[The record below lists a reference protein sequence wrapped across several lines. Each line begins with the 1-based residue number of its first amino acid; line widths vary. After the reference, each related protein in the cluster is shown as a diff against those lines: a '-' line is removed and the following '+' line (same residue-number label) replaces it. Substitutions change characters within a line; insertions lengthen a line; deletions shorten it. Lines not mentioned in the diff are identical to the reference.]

1 MVKLQEF
8 NPLQTSIHLTLEK
21 LSNNEEVEVDDAWI
35 EEAGE
40 QFKASLRK
48 QFKPRDEEFRLRMSN
63 IGKPLC
69 QLQNE
74 KANAPKTRMP
84 YNHIMRMIIGD
95 TVEAIMMVVLK
106 AAKVNITDS
115 KTVVGMQVNETYVPG
130 ETDIEIDG
138 AIWDVKSSAPWAFA
152 NKWAYGWEG
161 IYGGDTF
168 GYVSQLYGYAKAQN
182 KPMGGWIVIDKA
194 SGEVKV
200 VPATP
205 TRDQLKKIEEN
216 VNFTERAL
224 ANNMPFKRGFEE
236 EVETFFK
243 KPTGNMLVPQTC
255 LFCQFMNNCW
265 PDAVLKP
272 KAKSK
277 AQDVKPVW
285 YSQYSKENS
294 DN

>member
-1 MVKLQEF
+1 M
-8 NPLQTSIHLTLEK
+8 TLDR
-21 LSNNEEVEVDDAWI
+21 LSNNEPVEINDELI
-35 EEAGE
+35 ELAGE
-40 QFKASLRK
+40 QFKEALRR
-48 QFKPRDEEFRLRMSN
+48 QLKPREEDFRLRMSN

-74 KANAPKTRMP
+74 KAYSEDKTSVTKTRMS

-95 TVEAIMMVVLK
+95 CVEIVMGVILRGSD
-106 AAKVNITDS
+106 VNITDY
-115 KTVVGMQVNETYVPG
+115 KTQVGLQVNNTLIKG

-138 AIWDVKSSAPWAFA
+138 KIWDIKSSAPWAFA

-168 GYVSQLYGYAKAQN
+168 GYIAQLYGYAKSQN
-182 KPMGGWIVIDKA
+182 KPMGGWIVVDKA

-205 TRDQLKKIEEN
+205 TPTQIKQIEDN
-216 VNFTERAL
+216 INFTERAL
-224 ANNMPFKRGFEE
+224 ANKMPFKRGFEE

-285 YSQYSKENS
+285 YSKYSRENS
-294 DN
+294 EPNV